1 MHNEKMSLHHMKLKH
16 QLDQDCT
23 NLPITQIV
31 KKYLN
36 TKEMDDKDTENNQ
49 RIELLNIIH

>member
-36 TKEMDDKDTENNQ
+36 TKEMDDKEN
-49 RIELLNIIH
+49 